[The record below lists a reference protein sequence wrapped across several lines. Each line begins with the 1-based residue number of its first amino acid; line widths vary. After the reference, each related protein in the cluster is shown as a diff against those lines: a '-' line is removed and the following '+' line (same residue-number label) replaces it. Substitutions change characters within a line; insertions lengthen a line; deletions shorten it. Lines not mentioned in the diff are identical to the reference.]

1 MNNASL
7 ELGGDNWAAKDTKLL
22 ASTVSDDSGR
32 FYPREFTFTRGSNL
46 SATRVNADGY
56 IEKGYENLLV
66 QSNQFD
72 TTWVNGGT
80 TVTSGQSG
88 YDGTNNAWL
97 LSKGAANYT
106 RITQTIAKSGVHS
119 VSVYAKANT
128 LSQASFYVYATGDNP
143 YAIFNLVDGSVVASG
158 SIIDKSATD
167 VGNGWWRLS
176 ITFNATTQ
184 SINFYPDFSES
195 NAGSIYIQDAML
207 NQGLAAL
214 PYIESG
220 ASAAK
225 AGILENEPRI
235 DYSDGTPSLLLEPQ
249 RTQLCLNSEYY
260 SGSDWIS
267 SNVTITDNVTA
278 SPEGLQNASLIN
290 FTSSGNYFQHQG
302 PAIVSGSTYT
312 ISCYVKRAISTDQ
325 VFKIYGNNNK
335 ASANLTAT
343 SEWQRFTHTFTA
355 DSTNF
360 ASGLSAPSTAQIH
373 LYGFQVEQGSYPT
386 SYIPNHSGGSVTR
399 GADTCSKT
407 NASSLIGQSEGTLFI
422 ECEYPRTGSGG
433 SARKLMS
440 VNDGTSANLVD
451 MYVNAGANT
460 LTARVRANG
469 GQFGAI
475 GISNNPT
482 GIVKI
487 AYAYK
492 ANDYVLYINGTQYG
506 SVTSGGSFTF
516 SSALDIIQIGDGEAG
531 NDELGGEAS
540 QALLFKTRL
549 SNADLATLTT
559 I

>member
-220 ASAAK
+220 ASTAK

-373 LYGFQVEQGSYPT
+373 LYGFQVEQGSNPT

>member
-184 SINFYPDFSES
+184 SPIASINS
-195 NAGSIYIQDAML
+195 
-207 NQGLAAL
+207 
-214 PYIESG
+214 
-220 ASAAK
+220 
-225 AGILENEPRI
+225 
-235 DYSDGTPSLLLEPQ
+235 SLSFL
-249 RTQLCLNSEYY
+249 
-260 SGSDWIS
+260 
-267 SNVTITDNVTA
+267 
-278 SPEGLQNASLIN
+278 
-290 FTSSGNYFQHQG
+290 
-302 PAIVSGSTYT
+302 
-312 ISCYVKRAISTDQ
+312 
-325 VFKIYGNNNK
+325 
-335 ASANLTAT
+335 
-343 SEWQRFTHTFTA
+343 
-355 DSTNF
+355 
-360 ASGLSAPSTAQIH
+360 STA
-373 LYGFQVEQGSYPT
+373 
-386 SYIPNHSGGSVTR
+386 
-399 GADTCSKT
+399 
-407 NASSLIGQSEGTLFI
+407 
-422 ECEYPRTGSGG
+422 
-433 SARKLMS
+433 
-440 VNDGTSANLVD
+440 
-451 MYVNAGANT
+451 
-460 LTARVRANG
+460 
-469 GQFGAI
+469 
-475 GISNNPT
+475 
-482 GIVKI
+482 
-487 AYAYK
+487 
-492 ANDYVLYINGTQYG
+492 
-506 SVTSGGSFTF
+506 
-516 SSALDIIQIGDGEAG
+516 
-531 NDELGGEAS
+531 
-540 QALLFKTRL
+540 
-549 SNADLATLTT
+549 
-559 I
+559 

>member
-220 ASAAK
+220 ASTAK

-386 SYIPNHSGGSVTR
+386 SYIPNHPGGSVTR

>member
-220 ASAAK
+220 ASTAK

>member
-1 MNNASL
+1 M
-7 ELGGDNWAAKDTKLL
+7 
-22 ASTVSDDSGR
+22 
-32 FYPREFTFTRGSNL
+32 
-46 SATRVNADGY
+46 
-56 IEKGYENLLV
+56 
-66 QSNQFD
+66 
-72 TTWVNGGT
+72 
-80 TVTSGQSG
+80 
-88 YDGTNNAWL
+88 
-97 LSKGAANYT
+97 
-106 RITQTIAKSGVHS
+106 
-119 VSVYAKANT
+119 SVYAKANT

-343 SEWQRFTHTFTA
+343 SELQRFTHTFTA
-355 DSTNF
+355 YSTNF

-373 LYGFQVEQGSYPT
+373 LYGFQVELYSYPT
-386 SYIPNHSGGSVTR
+386 SYIPTYGVSQTR
-399 GADTCSKT
+399 GADRPQILNTTTDVLSQT
-407 NASSLIGQSEGTLFI
+407 AFTLFFEADLTSDTI
-422 ECEYPRTGSGG
+422 NNFKDIVAFRGASKELRFETRTDN
-433 SARKLMS
+433 S
-440 VNDGTSANLVD
+440 V
-451 MYVNAGANT
+451 
-460 LTARVRANG
+460 RV
-469 GQFGAI
+469 Q
-475 GISNNPT
+475 SNMT
-482 GIVKI
+482 
-487 AYAYK
+487 
-492 ANDYVLYINGTQYG
+492 
-506 SVTSGGSFTF
+506 TSGDNFNSATIGDTCLLYTSPSPRDRTRSRMP
-516 SSALDIIQIGDGEAG
+516 SSA
-531 NDELGGEAS
+531 
-540 QALLFKTRL
+540 
-549 SNADLATLTT
+549 
-559 I
+559 

>member
-407 NASSLIGQSEGTLFI
+407 NASSLIGQSEGTIFI

>member
-1 MNNASL
+1 M
-7 ELGGDNWAAKDTKLL
+7 
-22 ASTVSDDSGR
+22 
-32 FYPREFTFTRGSNL
+32 
-46 SATRVNADGY
+46 
-56 IEKGYENLLV
+56 V

-220 ASAAK
+220 ASTAK
-225 AGILENEPRI
+225 AGILENEQRI

-433 SARKLMS
+433 SARKLIS

>member
-373 LYGFQVEQGSYPT
+373 LYGFQVELYSYPT
-386 SYIPNHSGGSVTR
+386 SYIPTYGVSQTR
-399 GADTCSKT
+399 GADRPQILNTTTDVLSQTAFTLFFEADLTSDTINNFKDIVAFRGASKELRFETRTDNSVRVQSNMTTSGDNFNSATIGDTDNKKFAMTFTTSQVRLYADGSLVGTYNGAYSSDLVHILFMNSTSLGVETKT
-407 NASSLIGQSEGTLFI
+407 NFKQYLLF
-422 ECEYPRTGSGG
+422 
-433 SARKLMS
+433 
-440 VNDGTSANLVD
+440 TSDL
-451 MYVNAGANT
+451 
-460 LTARVRANG
+460 
-469 GQFGAI
+469 
-475 GISNNPT
+475 S
-482 GIVKI
+482 
-487 AYAYK
+487 
-492 ANDYVLYINGTQYG
+492 
-506 SVTSGGSFTF
+506 
-516 SSALDIIQIGDGEAG
+516 
-531 NDELGGEAS
+531 NDECI
-540 QALLFKTRL
+540 
-549 SNADLATLTT
+549 TLTT

>member
-220 ASAAK
+220 ASTAK

-407 NASSLIGQSEGTLFI
+407 NASSLIGQSEGTIFI

>member
-220 ASAAK
+220 ASTAK

-343 SEWQRFTHTFTA
+343 SEWQRFTHTYTA

>member
-220 ASAAK
+220 ASTAK

-373 LYGFQVEQGSYPT
+373 LYGFQVELYSYPT
-386 SYIPNHSGGSVTR
+386 SYIPTYGVSQTR
-399 GADTCSKT
+399 GADRPQILNTTTDVLSQTAFTLFFEADLTSDTINNFKDIVAFRGASKELRFETRTDNSVRVQSNMTTSGDNFNSATIGDTDNKKFAMTFTTSQVRLYADGSLVGTYNGAYSSDLVHILFMNSTSLGVETKT
-407 NASSLIGQSEGTLFI
+407 NFKQYLLF
-422 ECEYPRTGSGG
+422 
-433 SARKLMS
+433 
-440 VNDGTSANLVD
+440 TSDL
-451 MYVNAGANT
+451 
-460 LTARVRANG
+460 
-469 GQFGAI
+469 
-475 GISNNPT
+475 S
-482 GIVKI
+482 
-487 AYAYK
+487 
-492 ANDYVLYINGTQYG
+492 
-506 SVTSGGSFTF
+506 
-516 SSALDIIQIGDGEAG
+516 
-531 NDELGGEAS
+531 NDECI
-540 QALLFKTRL
+540 
-549 SNADLATLTT
+549 TLTT